1 MKNKNKYIIAALIF
15 TLCICINIISNA
27 NTIEAINIDVSI
39 DDYGNAN
46 IIEEWKCHTVE
57 DEGTEA
63 YHPYYNL
70 GNSTITDLNV
80 YDETGNSYYN
90 IGEWDTSQGFS
101 YKANKCGI
109 NVISD
114 GVELCWGVSS
124 YGEKTYHVSYTITNF
139 VSNLTDNQMI
149 YWALLPY
156 EFSTTIQ
163 SANIVIKKP
172 NYYIPLETDVYGYGN
187 YGGACYV
194 YDGAIYMSSDGAL
207 ASNEYMTIL
216 AFLPK
221 DFAPFASNDLDYDSD
236 YYLNMANEGAEK
248 YVKQEKRAKWFS
260 IGIFLTYI
268 VGFLAFIKGIMYA
281 CDTTRVIRFGKE
293 GRKLPKKSEIPYYRD
308 IPFNGDIFKIYFV
321 AMQYKIIKNTNDLIG
336 AFILKWLKDE
346 KIGITTVGEGR
357 KAKTNIDM
365 RGELDSP
372 NQYENQLYKMLKEA
386 SVDGIL
392 ENKEFE
398 KWCRTSFSQVT
409 KWFDKILK
417 EERTNMV
424 DMGLVTNE
432 KKKYYATMELKQEA
446 INIAG
451 IKKYLEEYTLIKDR
465 EPLQVHLMEEYLI
478 VAQILGIAN
487 KVAKDFKDLY
497 PNMIEES
504 HYQSY
509 NSIIYIHDTSYKG
522 VQNAKSAQAAYNS
535 GGGGYSSGGG
545 GGGSF
550 GGGGGRRRIPLKF
563 KNTIDKQTNVC

>member
-15 TLCICINIISNA
+15 TIFICISIISNA
-27 NTIEAINIDVSI
+27 NTIEAINMDISI

-46 IIEEWKCHTVE
+46 IIEEWKCRTVE

-70 GNSTITDLNV
+70 GNSSITDLNV

-149 YWALLPY
+149 YWTLLPY

-216 AFLPK
+216 AYLPK
-221 DFAPFASNDLDYDSD
+221 DFAPYATNDLDYDSN

-248 YVKQEKRAKWFS
+248 YIKQEKRAKWFG
-260 IGIFLTYI
+260 IGIFITYI

-293 GRKLPKKSEIPYYRD
+293 GRKLPKKSDIPYYRD

-372 NQYENQLYKMLKEA
+372 NQYENQLYRMLKEA
-386 SVDGIL
+386 SEDGIL

-398 KWCRTSFSQVT
+398 KWCRTSFKQVT

-424 DMGLVTNE
+424 DMGLVINE